1 MNTLITSPRKP
12 MSDVD
17 AQIECEFA
25 IDLPVREFIDAIVQA
40 GWTPEVA
47 YAAMR
52 DVVDN
57 QALAYAEHP
66 DHVDEPARRS
76 IYG

>member
-1 MNTLITSPRKP
+1 MNSLITSPRKP

-40 GWTPEVA
+40 GWAPEVA
-47 YAAMR
+47 LRRYA
-52 DVVDN
+52 
-57 QALAYAEHP
+57 
-66 DHVDEPARRS
+66 
-76 IYG
+76 